1 VRRDITRIYTPLYL
15 LEGYNLATVSV
26 ELLSPA
32 CSRFPNETL
41 RHALEDHSRAIP
53 AFKIITKRIN
63 LWLLK
68 KRLLVRLSPE
78 LKTQLEERS
87 RKDRGTQSE
96 TLRIAIEQ
104 FVDADMREPV
114 GARES

>member
-1 VRRDITRIYTPLYL
+1 M
-15 LEGYNLATVSV
+15 ATQK
-26 ELLSPA
+26 L
-32 CSRFPNETL
+32 
-41 RHALEDHSRAIP
+41 
-53 AFKIITKRIN
+53 
-63 LWLLK
+63 
-68 KRLLVRLSPE
+68 LLVRLSPE